1 VLTSLIVWLLIGSAR
16 AGGSAQRAIDEGSA
30 NLLVGAVALVWASL
44 AMDRLGLPPSG
55 RWVIPLTW
63 ALAAAIAWGI
73 GWIDRRSE
81 TA

>member
-1 VLTSLIVWLLIGSAR
+1 VP
-16 AGGSAQRAIDEGSA
+16 A
-30 NLLVGAVALVWASL
+30 NLLLGAVALVWASL
-44 AMDRLGLPPSG
+44 ALDRIGLPPSS

-73 GWIDRRSE
+73 EWIDRRSE